1 MRKPWF
7 RVIEIT
13 EAAPLPAPQDSWGL
27 ASFAAKEKQRRRE
40 REKKRRQR
48 AMAALAKVR
57 IALPVE
63 KQVKAHDVF
72 RTSSG
77 ILAIKPKKASADG
90 YRVSLPYVEFLH
102 GKQHID
108 A

>member
-1 MRKPWF
+1 MGECS
-7 RVIEIT
+7 VSAQQQT
-13 EAAPLPAPQDSWGL
+13 TDDAWGL
-27 ASFAAKEKQRRRE
+27 SAFASREKRMLRD

-48 AMAALAKVR
+48 AAAALAKVR
-57 IALPVE
+57 TALPVE

-102 GKQHID
+102 GR
-108 A
+108 ACE

>member
-1 MRKPWF
+1 MSPKLQSSNDDP
-7 RVIEIT
+7 
-13 EAAPLPAPQDSWGL
+13 WGL
-27 ASFAAKEKQRRRE
+27 TSFAFREKRRRAE

-63 KQVKAHDVF
+63 RQVKTHEVF

-77 ILAIKPKKASADG
+77 VLAIKPKKASADG

-102 GKQHID
+102 GR
-108 A
+108 AGE